1 MQITNQTFINYGIT
15 EPQLQ
20 IGMSYAWRV
29 RAQDMDGHD
38 FFRNNG
44 YSSVCTFTYGNIA
57 SSVADGITL
66 TLNSNGI
73 GTRVGYAWWNVS
85 STFTH
90 YKLELRKTGNPNYVW
105 FPYESTTGELKIYQ
119 LEPATQYEC
128 RVKGCI
134 DDDFESEWSNV
145 SVFTT
150 QPVPDYACGS
160 TTTPPLD
167 ATITPLTNAIAG
179 MTFTI
184 GQFEML
190 VTDIQP
196 LDPVLQPGHYS
207 GTGKIQ
213 VGFALINLRVKF
225 DDILVDEY
233 LMVRSGKVE
242 AITQGMDQWIYE
254 NVIPQPD
261 YFVDGTITDF
271 SWNDSTSITVWVD
284 GVAQSFNFQNGEPII
299 IQDDEG
305 MIYTFNADGT
315 YSVVSTLVYSS
326 DYLAATKD
334 YRIDFEVYDEQEFG
348 FDKKEYAA
356 WISNYEVIRLLDS
369 TNYFVAYKSLAPDQS
384 DYVIASIKSENQL
397 SGLSFV
403 ALENGSERQ
412 LTAEE
417 INDTTYKIL
426 LDGMSSSC
434 YVYAKDN
441 ELRIGKLWVKVL
453 EEISFDVVLVPV
465 NGATLSQIENIENQ
479 LNEIYAQANVT
490 FNVTI
495 AENYNSTTWDLNA
508 DGKLQ
513 NGDISLVSHY
523 SDEMRLLREQ
533 YFESDSADHQNKYYL
548 FIIPEFYEAEL
559 EGYMVRGKALGFLK
573 TGENAITAAHELAHG
588 IFSLEHTFPQIA
600 QGTTP
605 NLLDYSGGTHLTQKQ
620 WQHIHS
626 PLPAFSFLDDEE
638 GGEHGSSFSFIADL
652 FSEEPIQ
659 SSGTVSFNCSQ
670 AFYSKFNHYIE
681 LPTSVMS
688 YITDYYFSD
697 GKLKGFRIIGHPIHE
712 DGYYTLRSG
721 VFPQN
726 QIKTNGTIQIL
737 ERTGSTS
744 FVKNID
750 LTPYSRFVN
759 DPTNEAGFISYAA
772 ISPDGSID
780 TLFRNIPSTYKIN
793 ATGRECQSG
802 DIVVYDILN
811 NEAQCHT
818 LTETECQTGT
828 DWALTSVSPDDE
840 VKLLEIDYTA
850 EYYYASTNYSWLNA
864 QLRPVITSAYTDLI
878 VAESI
883 RSFKLEGI
891 IYCGITINRRGDD
904 IVVGYVNRD
913 EFIAREQSQNESL
926 KIRDIE
932 DIIFSDF
939 EFSNIGDLVHYRY
952 YVEYGDCVGYS
963 EYEFVYDG
971 RDHYVEQST
980 PVAGYYFA
988 DTDAEIVANNSC
1000 SLELFGDLMCD
1011 ALNMG
1016 AEGIGQM
1023 VDYLFSV
1030 ALIPPEYW
1038 DPTEQEYNDLAF
1050 SIYAA
1055 VSTGTDFFS
1064 LNIEAKQK
1072 SFAFMCGVWNG
1083 FVNEIGGIGLA
1094 MAMLAEMVCNANTR
1108 TIVWEGVK
1116 KVLAIIAPLVTFGI
1130 ANPNPLLDYL
1140 NSVLESWM
1148 SMNEFQ
1154 RQEFLG
1160 RQIAAII
1167 SAIFPVSKAKWVSA
1181 FNKGAKAFEKLSSE
1195 CLTFFIKVKN
1205 HLHEGFEILGDDIRK
1220 LVYNSN
1226 QHGALTLASVS
1237 DDGILIIEDANR
1249 WFDSFE
1255 SSEVVDDLGQ
1265 VEYKI
1270 GENGLSETDELVVV
1284 KKQDGTA
1291 GIGRRD
1297 NLLPSEVINAT
1308 QQELEQLYES
1318 ISNSPP
1324 AYYLPGTIEHK
1335 SERWAQYKLY
1345 RGEDA
1350 INYQAWSNIYNANIN
1365 KANIARQIEVDY
1377 INSIGWGNHQY
1388 TINAGSQIRRLDIA
1402 DPALL
1407 KAVEI
1412 KSYESGRVYATQAI
1426 RNEIIADSYLVN
1438 VDGWEIEW
1446 VFKGCDLSQPLRQL
1460 LEAANINITIIP

>member
-1 MQITNQTFINYGIT
+1 MRIFLTLTDFSVPSYQVKLRFKFEGNGYSITTSSLLNLPSTTLSPGVPVEISGSDLAPYLSTENLIFSGIDQTQYQLHKTLPEGPCMICVEVIDFTNPNQPVLSGPNACTQVWFSLNDPPLLNTPFCGNEISPTDPQQIVFSWSPLHMNSINSSGTQYVFELFEIRPDGADPNQVVNSSLPIFMQITNQTFINYSIT

-495 AENYNSTTWDLNA
+495 AENYNSTTR
-508 DGKLQ
+508 
-513 NGDISLVSHY
+513 ISTLTVNFRTVISVWCHTIQMKCACCVSNI
-523 SDEMRLLREQ
+523 LRVIQ
-533 YFESDSADHQNKYYL
+533 
-548 FIIPEFYEAEL
+548 
-559 EGYMVRGKALGFLK
+559 
-573 TGENAITAAHELAHG
+573 
-588 IFSLEHTFPQIA
+588 
-600 QGTTP
+600 
-605 NLLDYSGGTHLTQKQ
+605 
-620 WQHIHS
+620 
-626 PLPAFSFLDDEE
+626 
-638 GGEHGSSFSFIADL
+638 
-652 FSEEPIQ
+652 PI
-659 SSGTVSFNCSQ
+659 
-670 AFYSKFNHYIE
+670 
-681 LPTSVMS
+681 
-688 YITDYYFSD
+688 
-697 GKLKGFRIIGHPIHE
+697 
-712 DGYYTLRSG
+712 
-721 VFPQN
+721 
-726 QIKTNGTIQIL
+726 IKTNIT
-737 ERTGSTS
+737 
-744 FVKNID
+744 
-750 LTPYSRFVN
+750 YSLYQNF
-759 DPTNEAGFISYAA
+759 T
-772 ISPDGSID
+772 
-780 TLFRNIPSTYKIN
+780 
-793 ATGRECQSG
+793 
-802 DIVVYDILN
+802 
-811 NEAQCHT
+811 
-818 LTETECQTGT
+818 
-828 DWALTSVSPDDE
+828 
-840 VKLLEIDYTA
+840 
-850 EYYYASTNYSWLNA
+850 
-864 QLRPVITSAYTDLI
+864 RP
-878 VAESI
+878 
-883 RSFKLEGI
+883 
-891 IYCGITINRRGDD
+891 N
-904 IVVGYVNRD
+904 
-913 EFIAREQSQNESL
+913 
-926 KIRDIE
+926 
-932 DIIFSDF
+932 
-939 EFSNIGDLVHYRY
+939 
-952 YVEYGDCVGYS
+952 
-963 EYEFVYDG
+963 
-971 RDHYVEQST
+971 
-980 PVAGYYFA
+980 
-988 DTDAEIVANNSC
+988 
-1000 SLELFGDLMCD
+1000 
-1011 ALNMG
+1011 
-1016 AEGIGQM
+1016 
-1023 VDYLFSV
+1023 
-1030 ALIPPEYW
+1030 
-1038 DPTEQEYNDLAF
+1038 
-1050 SIYAA
+1050 
-1055 VSTGTDFFS
+1055 
-1064 LNIEAKQK
+1064 
-1072 SFAFMCGVWNG
+1072 
-1083 FVNEIGGIGLA
+1083 
-1094 MAMLAEMVCNANTR
+1094 
-1108 TIVWEGVK
+1108 
-1116 KVLAIIAPLVTFGI
+1116 
-1130 ANPNPLLDYL
+1130 
-1140 NSVLESWM
+1140 
-1148 SMNEFQ
+1148 
-1154 RQEFLG
+1154 
-1160 RQIAAII
+1160 
-1167 SAIFPVSKAKWVSA
+1167 
-1181 FNKGAKAFEKLSSE
+1181 
-1195 CLTFFIKVKN
+1195 
-1205 HLHEGFEILGDDIRK
+1205 
-1220 LVYNSN
+1220 
-1226 QHGALTLASVS
+1226 
-1237 DDGILIIEDANR
+1237 
-1249 WFDSFE
+1249 
-1255 SSEVVDDLGQ
+1255 
-1265 VEYKI
+1265 
-1270 GENGLSETDELVVV
+1270 
-1284 KKQDGTA
+1284 
-1291 GIGRRD
+1291 
-1297 NLLPSEVINAT
+1297 
-1308 QQELEQLYES
+1308 
-1318 ISNSPP
+1318 
-1324 AYYLPGTIEHK
+1324 
-1335 SERWAQYKLY
+1335 
-1345 RGEDA
+1345 
-1350 INYQAWSNIYNANIN
+1350 
-1365 KANIARQIEVDY
+1365 
-1377 INSIGWGNHQY
+1377 
-1388 TINAGSQIRRLDIA
+1388 
-1402 DPALL
+1402 
-1407 KAVEI
+1407 
-1412 KSYESGRVYATQAI
+1412 
-1426 RNEIIADSYLVN
+1426 
-1438 VDGWEIEW
+1438 
-1446 VFKGCDLSQPLRQL
+1446 
-1460 LEAANINITIIP
+1460 